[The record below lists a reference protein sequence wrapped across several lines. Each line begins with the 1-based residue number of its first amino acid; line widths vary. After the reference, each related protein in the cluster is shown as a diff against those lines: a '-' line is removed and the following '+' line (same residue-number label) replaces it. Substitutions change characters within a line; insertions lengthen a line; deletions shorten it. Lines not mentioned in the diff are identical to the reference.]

1 MENITEEI
9 IILKEKTK
17 NQDKEI
23 DKLGSEFKSMKKE
36 FKEEIK
42 IIKSQNNK
50 ALWFTISTLIGV
62 IMIIAFK

>member
-1 MENITEEI
+1 MENINEEI

-23 DKLGSEFKSMKKE
+23 NNLGSEFKNMKKE

-42 IIKSQNNK
+42 IIKGQNNK